1 MGKPTSMSASNRTKW
16 CWRSRCWCRCG
27 CTIGGDILITKLLQK
42 WNKPKC
48 PKIWVWGPMD
58 CIRCVCCE
66 KFQHNFVARICAL
79 IASVRR
85 VLHQS
90 SCSKETFRN
99 ILTQLHCTKLCTIIT
114 PVQHVLHRLSCSNKM
129 VRNTPRQEFG
139 IKWNGSGAFIVKKC
153 RHDFVAQTCTNC
165 TSSACFV
172 PKFVQ

>member
-1 MGKPTSMSASNRTKW
+1 
-16 CWRSRCWCRCG
+16 
-27 CTIGGDILITKLLQK
+27 
-42 WNKPKC
+42 
-48 PKIWVWGPMD
+48 MD

-153 RHDFVAQTCTNC
+153 RHDFVAQTCALIAPVQLVLYQSSCNNKIVQNGPKMSLGSNEVDQVRSLRKFPTPHRCTNLCINC
-165 TSSACFV
+165 TSSACFA
-172 PKFVQ
+172 PTFLQ